1 MLHALPDWLFVAA
14 LALGGV
20 AWFRHDASSSSAVA
34 RRSRSPL
41 WTGFTATFAA
51 TMFVVAGLVGFNLD
65 RHSRFASGT
74 AWSDGVIWW
83 EVATGLVLAPIAIL
97 LVRRGIRD
105 LHEEVRTAHMA
116 ATRTR

>member
-1 MLHALPDWLFVAA
+1 VDRVLRDVRGDDVR
-14 LALGGV
+14 GG
-20 AWFRHDASSSSAVA
+20 RA
-34 RRSRSPL
+34 RRVQPRSAQP
-41 WTGFTATFAA
+41 
-51 TMFVVAGLVGFNLD
+51 
-65 RHSRFASGT
+65 FASGT